1 MTTWL
6 ERVRAALAPKG
17 YDVERVLASGG
28 MGTVFLA
35 RQRALDRLV
44 AVKIIRPELYTAQAA
59 ERFRQE
65 AQTLASFSHPNIVP
79 IHDADEAEGM
89 PYYVMDFLVGETVAD
104 GLVRGPLPP
113 ARALKLGR
121 DLLDALEAAHRRGVV
136 HRDVKPANVFLVGE
150 RAVLV
155 DFGIAKRQAT
165 AGRGADD
172 ALPVTQP
179 GTVIGTLDYMPPE
192 QAAGDEVTE
201 RTDLYAAGMVIY
213 EAFTGRHWFEA
224 QREGSHRVWQG
235 VPGHVARVLR
245 LALERDPADR
255 WPDAASFRHALWRT
269 RVWRY
274 RRNTIGVA
282 VGCTLAGMAIVVL
295 WTAPPTTVRLEVGAA
310 SSIPGLAPWL
320 ADSVACG
327 LARDLDRY
335 PALSADCG
343 SGFARYFHR
352 ASHLAVDIE
361 QSGGGV
367 RLRVASALPGLDTID
382 VRGRAEQWPVLIA
395 DLADRVFGSMLG
407 TPKLLDRSL
416 PAAVLPKTQPGLLA
430 FRRAERLFAEA
441 RWAEARGA
449 YAAATAIDSTCWL
462 CYLRHAEVGRWLDL
476 EDDPRDNH
484 YLAHVDAFPLPY
496 QRLIRA
502 QQLPLAARLDSLD
515 GLTRRWR
522 DFLFGQFRRGDELLH
537 RGPLV
542 GRSRREA
549 LAPFEDV
556 LKFQPAFGPALE
568 HLAWVHIVEGDSARA
583 TAALAGRER
592 LGNPSDPPSFATLAL
607 VELAYAWRF
616 LPSAEAARRTDGL
629 VRQAKRVGVT
639 QLDAGAR
646 YLGAFGVP
654 QGELVF
660 AERLLHEPGFERSA
674 SLARVLALVALGR
687 PDTAIALARR
697 LARRSPELA
706 IFAEELHAATLLF
719 DADSAR
725 LAAEL
730 PSVRARLADEFERPG
745 PADRRR
751 RAAWM
756 VAVLDRVRS
765 PRADPP
771 PSGRLADEQ
780 PPPILAGLLEA
791 DALAR
796 RGAYGAALA
805 STDGL
810 AGVPAARTEDPFFR
824 AVLHLSR
831 AEWYE
836 RAGQLANGH
845 AELIWHEN
853 SDVFRY
859 PTGDPQAAEVDWAF
873 APLAEWRLARL
884 VERSPGSSEEAC
896 RAYRTVAR
904 LWADGEPRYRARA
917 DTAAQRLAALRC
929 EAA

>member
-235 VPGHVARVLR
+235 VPGDVARVLR

-367 RLRVASALPGLDTID
+367 RLRVASALPGLGTID
-382 VRGRAEQWPVLIA
+382 VRGRAEQWPVVIA

-416 PAAVLPKTQPGLLA
+416 PPAAPPQSQPQLPAL
-430 FRRAERLFAEA
+430 
-441 RWAEARGA
+441 RGA
-449 YAAATAIDSTCWL
+449 
-462 CYLRHAEVGRWLDL
+462 GRG
-476 EDDPRDNH
+476 
-484 YLAHVDAFPLPY
+484 F
-496 QRLIRA
+496 
-502 QQLPLAARLDSLD
+502 S
-515 GLTRRWR
+515 RRWR
-522 DFLFGQFRRGDELLH
+522 AFLFGQFRRGEELLH

-592 LGNPSDPPSFATLAL
+592 LGNSSDPPSFATLAL

-616 LPSAEAARRTDGL
+616 LPSAEAVRRTDGL

-654 QGELVF
+654 QGELVV
-660 AERLLHEPGFERSA
+660 AERLLPEPGFERSA
-674 SLARVLALVALGR
+674 SLPRVLALVALGR

-780 PPPILAGLLEA
+780 PPP
-791 DALAR
+791 
-796 RGAYGAALA
+796 
-805 STDGL
+805 T
-810 AGVPAARTEDPFFR
+810 
-824 AVLHLSR
+824 
-831 AEWYE
+831 
-836 RAGQLANGH
+836 
-845 AELIWHEN
+845 
-853 SDVFRY
+853 
-859 PTGDPQAAEVDWAF
+859 
-873 APLAEWRLARL
+873 
-884 VERSPGSSEEAC
+884 
-896 RAYRTVAR
+896 
-904 LWADGEPRYRARA
+904 
-917 DTAAQRLAALRC
+917 
-929 EAA
+929 